1 VSRLTDEWKN
11 GRIIRVNLT
20 FSKVNKEYAE
30 RLNVNVTPTFILF
43 DSEGKYMGRWTSKVP
58 TVGELP

>member
-1 VSRLTDEWKN
+1 VSRLTEEWKN

-43 DSEGKYMGRWTSKVP
+43 DAKGKEEGRWTSKVP
-58 TVGELP
+58 TAGELP

>member
-1 VSRLTDEWKN
+1 MSRLTGEWKS

-30 RLNVNVTPTFILF
+30 RLNANVTPTFILF
-43 DSEGKYMGRWTSKVP
+43 DASGKEIGRWTSKVP